1 MNIVGI
7 DIGGTT
13 IKADLYQ
20 SDGCSLNQFREVATE
35 IDFEKKTNQ
44 ILEQVCQLI
53 AFYQEKFE
61 LDGVAISSAG
71 VVDSQAGKISYAGY
85 TIPGYIGTDF
95 RSRILKE
102 FGLPI
107 AIENDVNCA
116 ALGEAWLGAAKSHAS
131 AVMITVG
138 TGIGGGIIND
148 GKIVNGS
155 TYTAGEV
162 GYMPMEDGQDWQSL
176 ASTTALLALYSQKT
190 GERGHTGR
198 SFFAAID
205 QGDRLAQE
213 TLDIF
218 LGRLAK
224 GLLTLSYILNP
235 EVLIVGGGILARSEL
250 ILPHLE
256 SLIKQQVVD
265 PRFLPKNLVAAAL
278 GNEAGRLG
286 AVRHFLNQAKNSV

>member
-20 SDGCSLNQFREVATE
+20 SDGRSLNQFREVATE

-53 AFYQEKFE
+53 AFYKEKFE

-71 VVDSQAGKISYAGY
+71 VVDSQSGKISYAGY

-116 ALGEAWLGAAKSHAS
+116 ALGEAWLGAAKGHAS

-138 TGIGGGIIND
+138 TGIGGGIIYD

-162 GYMPMEDGQDWQSL
+162 GYLPMEDGQDWQSQ

-190 GERGHTGR
+190 GERHTGR
-198 SFFAAID
+198 SFFAVVD
-205 QGDRLAQE
+205 QGDKLAQE
-213 TLDIF
+213 ILDIF

-250 ILPHLE
+250 ILPRLE
-256 SLIKQQVVD
+256 NLMKQQVVD
-265 PRFLPKNLVAAAL
+265 PRFLPRELVAAAL

-286 AVRHFLNQAKNSV
+286 AVRHFLNQEKNSV

>member
-20 SDGCSLNQFREVATE
+20 SDGRSLNQFREVATE

-53 AFYQEKFE
+53 ASYQEKFE

-116 ALGEAWLGAAKSHAS
+116 ALGEAWLGSAKGHAS

-162 GYMPMEDGQDWQSL
+162 GYLPMEDGQDWQSL

-190 GERGHTGR
+190 GEQGHTGR
-198 SFFAAID
+198 SFFAAVD
-205 QGDRLAQE
+205 QGDKLAQE

-250 ILPHLE
+250 ILPRLE
-256 SLIKQQVVD
+256 NLMKQQVVD
-265 PRFLPKNLVAAAL
+265 PRFLPRELVAAAL

-286 AVRHFLNQAKNSV
+286 AVRHFLNQEKNSV

>member
-20 SDGCSLNQFREVATE
+20 SDGRSLNQFREVATE

-53 AFYQEKFE
+53 AFYREKFE
-61 LDGVAISSAG
+61 LD
-71 VVDSQAGKISYAGY
+71 VVDSQTGKISYAGY

-116 ALGEAWLGAAKSHAS
+116 ALGEAWLGAAKGHAS

-138 TGIGGGIIND
+138 TGIGGGIIYD

-162 GYMPMEDGQDWQSL
+162 GYLPMEDGQDWQSQ

-190 GERGHTGR
+190 GEQGHTGR
-198 SFFAAID
+198 SFFAAVD
-205 QGDRLAQE
+205 QGDKLAQE

-224 GLLTLSYILNP
+224 GILTLSYILNP

-250 ILPHLE
+250 ILPRLE
-256 SLIKQQVVD
+256 SLMKQQVVN
-265 PRFLPKNLVAAAL
+265 PRFLPRDLVAAAL

-286 AVRHFLNQAKNSV
+286 AVRHFLNQEKNSV

>member
-1 MNIVGI
+1 MP
-7 DIGGTT
+7 
-13 IKADLYQ
+13 L
-20 SDGCSLNQFREVATE
+20 

-53 AFYQEKFE
+53 AFYKEKFE

-116 ALGEAWLGAAKSHAS
+116 ALGEAWLGAAKGHAS

-162 GYMPMEDGQDWQSL
+162 GYLPMEDGQDWQSL

-190 GERGHTGR
+190 GEQGHTGR
-198 SFFAAID
+198 SFFAAVD
-205 QGDRLAQE
+205 QGDKLAQE

-250 ILPHLE
+250 ILPRLE
-256 SLIKQQVVD
+256 NLMKQQVVD
-265 PRFLPKNLVAAAL
+265 QRFLPRELAAAAL

-286 AVRHFLNQAKNSV
+286 AVRHFLNQEKNSV